1 MCANFGCLRSWR
13 YCNNCSEVL
22 SRTGIS
28 RLLRNL
34 AGYCC
39 WAAWS
44 EVMTLAMDAVF
55 ECVRREIVTV
65 SIVLFTLGGG
75 RSIVG
80 NLDRV
85 RRAIGSS

>member
-1 MCANFGCLRSWR
+1 MCANFGCLRSWQ
-13 YCNNCSEVL
+13 YCNDCSGVL

-34 AGYCC
+34 DGYCC
-39 WAAWS
+39 WAAWY
-44 EVMTLAMDAVF
+44 EVMTLAMAAVF
-55 ECVRREIVTV
+55 ERVRREIVTV

-75 RSIVG
+75 RSMVG